1 MKKNLSLLL
10 ALLLTVALL
19 PLGGCSA
26 GPSKDPV
33 PPDYA
38 DPASWVYRETDVTGK
53 DADVFFLCPSSFA
66 GRDDALVMDLSY
78 EKGTKSFAAAVAQEK
93 GVYDDNARF
102 FAPYYRQAGYKT
114 YTLEE
119 SERQE
124 ILKPA
129 YADVQKAF
137 AAYMEQDNQG
147 RPFILAGFSE
157 GAELVLRLLSTLTE
171 DQLSRMVACY
181 AIGWRVTDQDLAEHS
196 QFRMAQG
203 ETDTGVIITYNAES
217 PEATDSLFIP
227 AGAKT
232 YAINPLNWKTD
243 ATPAD
248 KSLNLGYCWV
258 DDTGAIVEEIPN
270 LTGAYL
276 DPDRGALKLPD
287 IDPAVYDKT
296 LSILTPGDYHL
307 YDVAFFYRNLEQNV
321 QARIAAYLSA
331 R

>member
-1 MKKNLSLLL
+1 MKKKLSIILAVLL
-10 ALLLTVALL
+10 AVLLA
-19 PLGGCSA
+19 LGGCSA

-38 DPASWVYRETDVTGK
+38 DPASWVFRETDVTGK
-53 DADVFFLCPSSFA
+53 DADVFFLCPSAFA
-66 GRDDALVMDLSY
+66 GRDDALVMDLTY
-78 EKGTKSFAAAVAQEK
+78 EKGTRSFAAAVAQEK
-93 GVYDDNARF
+93 GVYDDKARF

-119 SERQE
+119 SKRQE

-129 YADVQKAF
+129 FADVQSAF

-157 GAELVLRLLSTLTE
+157 GAELVLRLLATLTE
-171 DQLSRMVACY
+171 EQLSRMVACY
-181 AIGWRVTDQDLAEHS
+181 AIGWRVTQEDLAEHP
-196 QFRMAQG
+196 QFHMAQG
-203 ETDTGVIITYNAES
+203 ETDTGVIVSYNAEA
-217 PEATDSLFIP
+217 PQVTETTTIP
-227 AGAKT
+227 ADAKT
-232 YAINPLNWKTD
+232 LGINPLNWRTD
-243 ATPAD
+243 TTPAD

-276 DPDRGALKLPD
+276 DPERGALKLPD

-296 LSILTPGDYHL
+296 LSILGPGDFHL

>member
-1 MKKNLSLLL
+1 MKKKLSIILAVLL
-10 ALLLTVALL
+10 AVLLA
-19 PLGGCSA
+19 LGGCSA

-38 DPASWVYRETDVTGK
+38 DPASWVFRETDVTGK
-53 DADVFFLCPSSFA
+53 DADVFFLCPSAFA
-66 GRDDALVMDLSY
+66 GRDDALVMDLTY
-78 EKGTKSFAAAVAQEK
+78 EKGARSFAAAVTQEK

-119 SERQE
+119 SQRQE
-124 ILKPA
+124 TLKPA
-129 YADVQKAF
+129 FADVQSAF

-157 GAELVLRLLSTLTE
+157 GAELVLRLLATLTE
-171 DQLSRMVACY
+171 EQLSRMVACY
-181 AIGWRVTDQDLAEHS
+181 AIGWRVTEEDLAEHP

-203 ETDTGVIITYNAES
+203 ETDTGVIVSYNAEA
-217 PEATDSLFIP
+217 PQVTETTTIP
-227 AGAKT
+227 ADAKT
-232 YAINPLNWKTD
+232 LGINPLNWRTD
-243 ATPAD
+243 TTPAD

-258 DDTGAIVEEIPN
+258 GSDGEIQEEIPH
-270 LTGAYL
+270 LTWAYL
-276 DPDRGALKLPD
+276 DSGRGVLKVPDV
-287 IDPAVYDKT
+287 DPAVYDKT
-296 LSILTPGDYHL
+296 LSILGPGDFHL